1 MKVTLMNYTCNAVD
15 ILLFAKST
23 RLGLSD
29 DTMSNI
35 ITMDAAARQ
44 RELAY
49 IADTV
54 PSSWEFVDYTFLIKG
69 VSRAFTHQFVR
80 TRTGSYA
87 QETMRIADKSAG
99 YDFVYTTR
107 NEGCDSAI
115 NVIDQHKAI
124 TIQIY
129 KELIDMGQSP
139 EDARGILPTNIRT
152 NILCK
157 FNLRTFADLVR
168 SRTGGRTQNEYQN
181 VVEQMV
187 ECVLKVHAWAHPF
200 LFKGD
205 RNYFDDI
212 EAFAEQEFGGDLVK
226 KGQLLK
232 IVDKM
237 RKEA

>member
-1 MKVTLMNYTCNAVD
+1 MKVTLMNHTCNAVD
-15 ILLFAKST
+15 LLLFAKST

-44 RELAY
+44 EELKY

-87 QETMRIADKSAG
+87 QESMRIADKSIG
-99 YDFVYTTR
+99 YKYVATHR
-107 NEGCDSAI
+107 NKQSDSAM
-115 NVIDQHKAI
+115 NVIDQHCDI
-124 TIQIY
+124 TSQIY
-129 KELIDMGQSP
+129 KELIEMGQPP
-139 EDARGILPTNIRT
+139 EDARGILPTNIST

-168 SRTGGRTQNEYQN
+168 SRSGGRTQNEYQA

-212 EAFAEQEFGGDLVK
+212 EAFAEAEFGGDLVK
-226 KGQLLK
+226 KGALLK

-237 RKEA
+237 RKE